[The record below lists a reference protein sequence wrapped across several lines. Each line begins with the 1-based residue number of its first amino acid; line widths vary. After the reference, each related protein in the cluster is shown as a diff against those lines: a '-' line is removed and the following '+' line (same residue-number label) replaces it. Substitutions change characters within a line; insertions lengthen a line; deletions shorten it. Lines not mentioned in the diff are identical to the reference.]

1 MWGWGVTVQGVWT
14 VMMGQ
19 IGDRRGMRQG
29 FTTGTCGAA
38 AALAAATL
46 LFEKKTLSEVRL
58 TAPKGICL
66 RIPVA
71 EAEAGDG
78 FASCGVIKDAGDDPD
93 VTDGALVRVIV
104 SQQPKE
110 PRPTEDLRLTE
121 ESRPAK
127 APRLTEASRSAE
139 SPGGPGRTGD
149 REGPGA
155 GGPWYTYH
163 AKEGEQEPF
172 SLFLRGGRGIGIVT
186 KGGLSCPVGMWA
198 INPVPREM
206 IFGQAASVCRRC
218 RVSGPVYLTI
228 EILEGER
235 LAEKTFNPRLGIIGG
250 LSVLGTTGIVEPM
263 SEEAL
268 LETIRLEIRQKAMEG
283 QGRGRILLV
292 TPGNYGERFAAEH
305 LGLSI
310 ADGVKC
316 SNHIG
321 ASIDMAAEAGVE
333 RLLLV
338 GHAGKLLKVAAG
350 VMNTHSSMADG
361 RMECL
366 AAYGAA
372 CGADRDMVR
381 QILNCVTVDGA
392 LKILEERSGLRDAVM
407 AMAMERIHLHLTHRA
422 GGRLTVEALLF
433 TNDRGV
439 LGMTPGAAQM
449 IQELSESVGQAGRKR
464 SISTGKEGEEDEEG
478 QALRRQCWA
487 GGSGADDA
495 QGSAHDPRS
504 GCDRISRQREGDV
517 YRLSDRETDGTGDRG
532 KGMPSDPDAHD
543 KG

>member
-58 TAPKGICL
+58 TTPKGICL

-104 SQQPKE
+104 SQQPEE
-110 PRPTEDLRLTE
+110 PRPAED
-121 ESRPAK
+121 
-127 APRLTEASRSAE
+127 
-139 SPGGPGRTGD
+139 PGGPGQTED
-149 REGPGA
+149 RKGPKA

-268 LETIRLEIRQKAMEG
+268 LETIRLEIRQKALEG
-283 QGRGRILLV
+283 QGRERILLV

-449 IQELSESVGQAGRKR
+449 IQEMSESVG
-464 SISTGKEGEEDEEG
+464 
-478 QALRRQCWA
+478 
-487 GGSGADDA
+487 
-495 QGSAHDPRS
+495 
-504 GCDRISRQREGDV
+504 
-517 YRLSDRETDGTGDRG
+517 
-532 KGMPSDPDAHD
+532 
-543 KG
+543 